1 MIPHGPRDGRRPA
14 SAPGGLLAS
23 ALPSADGSYDVRPMT
38 PPPDP
43 IDPPAFCDLHL
54 HSAASDGTDAPA
66 DLPRLCRAAGLG
78 AFALT
83 DHDTTAGLAD
93 CAAAARKLKIHFLPG
108 IELSV
113 NPDLHRTGQ
122 PAGTLHLLGYGIDPD
137 DPGLAQLTAQLQ
149 QARAQR
155 NPRIIE
161 KLNAQ
166 GVRLTYEEVTQ
177 LAQQLAGNDRP
188 AVVGRPHIA
197 QLLLQKG
204 YVKSI
209 HEAFTRYLGVGGA
222 AYTRRDGLAADQ
234 AIAAIHAAGGIVS
247 LAHPV
252 QLRLD
257 DPDLEHAVARLVDL
271 GLDAIE
277 TRHSD
282 HQPHDVRHFTRLAD
296 RFRLLTTGGSDYHGS
311 RKPIALSDARVP
323 LDHYHQLHVAL
334 ESKKANPV

>member
-1 MIPHGPRDGRRPA
+1 MVKCCDNSA
-14 SAPGGLLAS
+14 SAALRDAGG
-23 ALPSADGSYDVRPMT
+23 PYDARPMT
-38 PPPDP
+38 PQPDP
-43 IDPPAFCDLHL
+43 SLDPPAFCDLHL

-66 DLPRLCRAAGLG
+66 DLPRLCRDAGLA

-83 DHDTTAGLAD
+83 DHDTTAGLEA
-93 CAAAARKLKIHFLPG
+93 CARAARKLKIGFVPG

-113 NPDLHRTGQ
+113 NPDLRGTGR
-122 PAGTLHLLGYGIDPD
+122 PAGTLHLLGYGIDPEN
-137 DPGLAQLTAQLQ
+137 PGLARLTATLRE
-149 QARAQR
+149 ARAQR
-155 NPRIIE
+155 NPRIVE

-166 GVRLTYEEVTQ
+166 GVRLTYDEVTQ
-177 LAQQLAGNDRP
+177 LASRLAGGAAD

-234 AIAAIHAAGGIVS
+234 AIAAIHDAGGLVS

-257 DPDLEHAVARLVDL
+257 ASDLEHAVSRLTDL

-282 HQPHDVRHFTRLAD
+282 HAPADVQHYSQLAR

-311 RKPIALSDARVP
+311 RKPIALGDARVP
-323 LDHYHQLHVAL
+323 LDRYQQLQQAL
-334 ESKKANPV
+334 AARATPT